1 MLDLAI
7 ALELPGRVIEA
18 VRQYITD
25 AGAAMESKDVADQA
39 AREARES
46 WRQVESMAERGED
59 LFDGGG
65 KAGPTNDGIECTIRG
80 VTADHVTEVKIPAG
94 ASRRLKRAAGQLQA
108 EAEAGRG

>member
-1 MLDLAI
+1 MSNERARKSFLELLASAGKPDLDTARQMLDLAI

-65 KAGPTNDGIECTIRG
+65 
-80 VTADHVTEVKIPAG
+80 
-94 ASRRLKRAAGQLQA
+94 
-108 EAEAGRG
+108 